1 MDSMSRQS
9 CVQRQVE
16 KRREAERKRSRHLK
30 RRLRDT
36 YGIYRLKRSELFVV
50 YRHYY
55 DFWGA
60 AEENEGILRIDH
72 TGWLKF

>member
-1 MDSMSRQS
+1 MGEQTRARRRDEKMREL
-9 CVQRQVE
+9 QR
-16 KRREAERKRSRHLK
+16 ARSRFLK

-50 YRHYY
+50 YHHWY
-55 DFWGA
+55 DFWGGEA
-60 AEENEGILRIDH
+60 GEGVLPVDH

>member
-1 MDSMSRQS
+1 MANLNRA
-9 CVQRQVE
+9 RRRAE
-16 KRREAERKRSRHLK
+16 KRRESERARLRHLK

-55 DFWGA
+55 DFWSETGRDK
-60 AEENEGILRIDH
+60 AEVLPVDH
-72 TGWLKF
+72 TGGLNF